1 MANGFKKRCL
11 AGWKH
16 YWRTLGVLQC
26 QDLRT
31 LTGITVKR
39 TDEAPKI
46 LARVWNGV
54 LSSNWRKFLISK
66 SCLNWSIIITLEN
79 KQMQRNKN
87 RRKVTYR
94 LYQVSLSG
102 KQNSFSKI
110 LPEHQSKKRKPQ
122 TWAEQ
127 HILFPSS
134 SSLQMTLW
142 IKTEIILTLSKT
154 SNHYVGS
161 KKNRTTNTTAKMVLQ
176 SLWIIWRQAKGNYQL
191 VTHIL

>member
-1 MANGFKKRCL
+1 MLSRLEALLKDTWCAAVSGLKDTD
-11 AGWKH
+11 WH
-16 YWRTLGVLQC
+16 YS
-26 QDLRT
+26 
-31 LTGITVKR
+31 
-39 TDEAPKI
+39 EAPKI

-66 SCLNWSIIITLEN
+66 SCLNGSIIITLEN

-110 LPEHQSKKRKPQ
+110 LPEHESKKRKPQ

-134 SSLQMTLW
+134 SSLQMTLG

-161 KKNRTTNTTAKMVLQ
+161 KKNRTNTIAKTVLQ